1 MVTLVTFKTLKDE
14 KWYLIVITLSI
25 IAYNIC
31 VNCMVICVNVNYK
44 YYQLP
49 KHIYTTSKKVVT

>member
-31 VNCMVICVNVNYK
+31 VNCMDISVNVNY
-44 YYQLP
+44 
-49 KHIYTTSKKVVT
+49 